1 MIAMTIES
9 RMINIDPKEFDE
21 LTAENERLKAFIDHT
36 WRRVIAYPFPQICKH
51 LVASNMLS
59 DMEEL
64 GFDVTQ
70 EVARAVVQ
78 ADDEAAL
85 EHPKLGWI

>member
-1 MIAMTIES
+1 MTHHQEVCDL
-9 RMINIDPKEFDE
+9 M
-21 LTAENERLKAFIDHT
+21 AENERLKAFIDQT
-36 WRRVIAYPFPQICKH
+36 WRRVIGYPFPQICKH

-64 GFDVTQ
+64 GFEVTQ

-78 ADDEAAL
+78 SDDEAAL
-85 EHPKLGWI
+85 AHPRLNWRIA

>member
-1 MIAMTIES
+1 M
-9 RMINIDPKEFDE
+9 N
-21 LTAENERLKAFIDHT
+21 ENAKLKDFIDRS

-59 DMEEL
+59 DMEQL

-85 EHPKLGWI
+85 AHPKLEWK

>member
-1 MIAMTIES
+1 MANQDI
-9 RMINIDPKEFDE
+9 ID
-21 LTAENERLKAFIDHT
+21 LMNENAKLKDFIDAT

-59 DMEEL
+59 DMEEI

-70 EVARAVVQ
+70 DVAHAVVN
-78 ADDEAAL
+78 AHDDEALA
-85 EHPKLGWI
+85 HPKLGWRA

>member
-1 MIAMTIES
+1 MMAHHHEVADLM
-9 RMINIDPKEFDE
+9 
-21 LTAENERLKAFIDHT
+21 AENEKLKAFIDHT

-59 DMEEL
+59 DMEGL

-78 ADDEAAL
+78 SDDETAL
-85 EHPKLGWI
+85 AHPKLGWRS